1 MIISIMI
8 KWFSKLNKKVTFS
21 LYLPPYAPKKG
32 VRLQQKHE
40 TTILINPRTNNQIA
54 DGIFANK
61 PGQYWIK
68 TADCTCVAFV
78 GRTSAG
84 IVHAGWRGLASG
96 ICQKMKS
103 FFDEEIDVYV
113 FPFAK
118 KCCYEFGKE
127 EGIKYF
133 GKSYLTKNDNRFY
146 LDMDRILH
154 NQLGN
159 NISLSKECTIC
170 SKDLASRRGN
180 KKGFNWIKME
190 ISDI

>member
-1 MIISIMI
+1 MI

-21 LYLPPYAPKKG
+21 LYLPPYVPKEG
-32 VRLQQKHE
+32 IRLQQKHK
-40 TTILINPRTNNQIA
+40 TTILKNPQKNNQIA

-61 PGQYWIK
+61 VGQYWIK

-84 IVHAGWRGLASG
+84 ILHAGWRGLASG
-96 ICQKMKS
+96 ICQKMKKL
-103 FFDEEIDVYV
+103 FDEDVDVHV

-118 KCCYEFGKE
+118 KCCYEFGKKQA
-127 EGIKYF
+127 IKHF
-133 GKSYLTKNDNRFY
+133 GKSYLFKTGNKLN
-146 LDMDRILH
+146 LDMGRIL
-154 NQLGN
+154 NDQLGD

-170 SKDLASRRGN
+170 SKGFASRRGN

-190 ISDI
+190 IHENE